1 MAAQKNNQ
9 GSGVLNVLL
18 HGAFTFVLE
27 EKADQILALIPKLK
41 NHAYRAGNWLAET
54 ELYGGPGATYE
65 LKGIKPGRAF
75 HFKHKENLLVKFGGA
90 LPAKPARHAKRYAT
104 LRFPKP
110 KLITSLRVAEIPTAA
125 FTNRRPLIV
134 PGKTQHMATLQ
145 AFTYE
150 IDNENELRLEAV
162 KSPQPRALKLEDHY
176 WEPAFTGNYVNL
188 HIFSSEDYYHK
199 PSNADEDIN
208 QCVALLGVNLQVD
221 VRYVPARGID
231 STQENLPP
239 GVAPIETEDLASR
252 TRGLAQLGRRL
263 VQIGRQHA
271 DAIVLVQNRD
281 ADLAWYGTDV
291 LDGSGEACGDTVGV
305 S

>member
-1 MAAQKNNQ
+1 VAAQNKSQNH
-9 GSGVLNVLL
+9 GSGILNVLL

-27 EKADQILALIPKLK
+27 ENADQILALIPKLK
-41 NHAYRAGNWLAET
+41 DHAYRAGNWLAET

-65 LKGIKPGRAF
+65 LKGVKPGTEF
-75 HFKHKENLLVKFGGA
+75 HFKHKKNLLVKFGGE
-90 LPAKPARHAKRYAT
+90 LPANPPRHAKRYAT
-104 LRFPKP
+104 LSFPKP
-110 KLITSLRVAEIPTAA
+110 KMITSLRVAEIPTAA
-125 FTNRRPLIV
+125 FSDREPLIV
-134 PGKTQHMATLQ
+134 AGKTQHMATLQ

-162 KSPQPRALKLEDHY
+162 KSSLPRAPKLEDHY
-176 WEPAFTGNYVNL
+176 WEPAFIGNHVNL

-199 PSNADEDIN
+199 PSNADEDLN
-208 QCVALLGVNLQVD
+208 QCVALLGVDLRVD

-231 STQENLPP
+231 PNEEELPP
-239 GVAPIETEDLASR
+239 GVTPVETEDLASR
-252 TRGLAQLGRRL
+252 TRRLAELGRR
-263 VQIGRQHA
+263 V
-271 DAIVLVQNRD
+271 VQNGD